1 MRTGYQKEYSLSD
14 MFDVSIR
21 FVHRVVQEDID
32 VMLEDFAV
40 LSQWSGLEDR
50 MEELPRLTKAD
61 RIMLEDN
68 ALVKP

>member
-1 MRTGYQKEYSLSD
+1 